1 MGLLAGVLVL
11 VLFCGAWSFSGTC
24 PSRDCLKYVSVNP
37 SSLVKNVC
45 RSLQCWTNFL
55 LGVVSVSPVSP
66 VSPAAKGSCVVAV
79 VLVFVVCL
87 FVFCGC
93 VCFLCVCSS
102 FASCEPAL
110 DATTETA

>member
-1 MGLLAGVLVL
+1 MRL
-11 VLFCGAWSFSGTC
+11 
-24 PSRDCLKYVSVNP
+24 VSVFP
-37 SSLVKNVC
+37 FSLVKNVC
-45 RSLQCWTNFL
+45 LPRSSVGPIVFL

-93 VCFLCVCSS
+93 VCLVFCLFVLP
-102 FASCEPAL
+102 FASCMP
-110 DATTETA
+110 